1 MRAYVCKKTD
11 IAYCNEMCRLKF
23 PATVKCK
30 MCPVSNE
37 ACFIQPI
44 SRSERGGGPDSPGL
58 RVSGR
63 C

>member
-44 SRSERGGGPDSPGL
+44 SRSERGGGQIL
-58 RVSGR
+58 RA
-63 C
+63 